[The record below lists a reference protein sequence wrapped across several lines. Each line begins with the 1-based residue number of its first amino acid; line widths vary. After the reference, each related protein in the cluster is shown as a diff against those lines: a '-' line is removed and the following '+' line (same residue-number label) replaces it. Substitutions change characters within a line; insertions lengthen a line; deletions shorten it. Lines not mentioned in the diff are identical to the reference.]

1 MKAMP
6 GLWRTRAPELTAAAV
21 FIIAL
26 IVYLLTLAP
35 TVGPVDSGELILAAT
50 LPGIAHPPGFPIY
63 VLIGHVFSRLPFGNV
78 AQRLNLLSAVFAALS
93 AAGLFALIWISG
105 AARDARLGERSPKQ
119 ATGRKRRGGSRTTR
133 TQARPADLPSSARG
147 RDGEEAASGQAL
159 SPRSL
164 ALSLLPAGVGA
175 LAWAFSRSFW
185 AYATVAEVYT
195 LHLALLVGVLA
206 LLLHW
211 RQANRSGRRASQAP
225 LQALPS
231 LYLAA
236 FLYGL
241 SLSNHHITSVLIA
254 PAILMLLVAT
264 AGWRVFTS
272 RTTLMAGL
280 CLALGLLPYAYL
292 PIRAAQNPLLN
303 WDNPQDL
310 TRFWWHLIAKW
321 QIGQIQAGVLANPG
335 EFLRL
340 FYENGLRR
348 WVVEF
353 SLLGLPL
360 AGAGAWGL
368 WRRDRSLLAF
378 IAIATAVSAGY
389 GTIYGVT
396 EPAAYFLTTFLF
408 TAWLIGE
415 GARTL
420 LTLAGER
427 LAWQVGAAIIAC
439 IVPLLTLGANYRLAD
454 RSRDWLVYDYAKNTL
469 AGLAPGG
476 VLLSPDWEVQVSPLL
491 YLHHVEGERPDVLI
505 IDSQLLRRSWYYS
518 YLDAQAPQL
527 MAAIRPQVEAF
538 LAQLALF
545 EHDRPYDPNQIQSR
559 FEAMINA
566 LVEQAIAAGRPV
578 YLAQD
583 VDAAINAVAARTQN
597 VVAPHLQRVPQ
608 GLSFRLYADQEF
620 HPDPAPELN
629 LRGLLEDTGAQPDL
643 LRAVRRRYAAM
654 FTNRGVYLAQHG
666 QHDAASAAFQ
676 QAILVEPEFI
686 VAYQEWGK
694 SLEALGR
701 KAEADAL
708 YNQARMLAL
717 RQMQG
722 RSPGP

>member
-1 MKAMP
+1 MP
-6 GLWRTRAPELTAAAV
+6 GLWRTRAPELTAAAI

-26 IVYLLTLAP
+26 VVYLLTLAP
-35 TVGPVDSGELILAAT
+35 TVGPVDSGELILAAA

-63 VLIGHVFSRLPFGNV
+63 VLIGHVFSHLPFGNV
-78 AQRLNLLSAVFAALS
+78 AQRLNLMSAVFAALS
-93 AAGLFALIWISG
+93 AAGLFALIWIRG
-105 AARDARLGERSPKQ
+105 TRHEVAPV
-119 ATGRKRRGGSRTTR
+119 KRRQHKTPGRDHP
-133 TQARPADLPSSARG
+133 PAAVAPQSLPLALIPSS
-147 RDGEEAASGQAL
+147 
-159 SPRSL
+159 
-164 ALSLLPAGVGA
+164 VGA

-185 AYATVAEVYT
+185 SYATIAEVYT
-195 LHLALLVGVLA
+195 LHLALLVGA
-206 LLLHW
+206 IASLLHW

-241 SLSNHHITSVLIA
+241 SLSNHHITSILIA
-254 PAILMLLVAT
+254 PAILILLATT
-264 AGWRVFTS
+264 AGWRIVTR
-272 RTTLMAGL
+272 RTTVVAGL

-321 QIGQIQAGVLANPG
+321 QIGQIQTDVLANPG

-360 AGAGAWGL
+360 AGVGAWGL

-378 IAIATAVSAGY
+378 IAVAIAASASY

-420 LTLAGER
+420 LALAGER
-427 LAWQVGAAIIAC
+427 PVWQAGATLMACAVPVLA
-439 IVPLLTLGANYRLAD
+439 LGFNYRLAD

-469 AGLAPGG
+469 AGMAPGG
-476 VLLSPDWEVQVSPLL
+476 ILLSPDWEIQVSPLL
-491 YLHHVEGERPDVLI
+491 YIHHVEGERPDVLI
-505 IDSQLLRRSWYYS
+505 IDSQLLRRSWYYG

-527 MAAIRPQVEAF
+527 MAAIRPQVDAF

-545 EHDRPYDPNQIQSR
+545 EHDLSYDPNQIQIR

-583 VDAAINAVAARTQN
+583 VDAGINAVAARTQN

-629 LRGLLEDTGAQPDL
+629 LRGLLEDTAAQQDL

-654 FTNRGVYLAQHG
+654 FTNRGVYLASHNR
-666 QHDAASAAFQ
+666 HEEASAAFQ

-701 KAEADAL
+701 KAEADAV

-717 RQMQG
+717 RQMQ
-722 RSPGP
+722 SQAPGP

>member
-1 MKAMP
+1 MP
-6 GLWRTRAPELTAAAV
+6 DLWRTRVPELTAAAL
-21 FIIAL
+21 FIVAL
-26 IVYLLTLAP
+26 LVYLLTLAP

-63 VLIGHVFSRLPFGNV
+63 VLIGHVFSHLPVGNI
-78 AQRLNLLSAVFAALS
+78 AQRLNFMSALFAALS
-93 AAGLFALIWISG
+93 VVGLFTLVWISG
-105 AARDARLGERSPKQ
+105 IARDIRLGERSPKQ
-119 ATGRKRRGGSRTTR
+119 AMGRKAGTQPDAPPLSAKGRVGKTVTSRQKPQR
-133 TQARPADLPSSARG
+133 QSSAF
-147 RDGEEAASGQAL
+147 
-159 SPRSL
+159 
-164 ALSLLPAGVGA
+164 LLIPAGVGA
-175 LAWAFSRSFW
+175 LAWAFSRSLW
-185 AYATVAEVYT
+185 SYATVAEVYT
-195 LHLALLVGVLA
+195 LHLALLIGALA
-206 LLLHW
+206 LLLYW
-211 RQANRSGRRASQAP
+211 RQANRFGRRVPQVP

-254 PAILMLLVAT
+254 PAILILLTTT
-264 AGWRVFTS
+264 AGWRIFTS
-272 RTTLMAGL
+272 RTALIAGL
-280 CLALGLLPYAYL
+280 CLALGLLPYVYL

-310 TRFWWHLIAKW
+310 TRFWWHVIAKW
-321 QIGQIQAGVLANPG
+321 QIGQIQTDVLSNPG
-335 EFLRL
+335 EFLEL

-348 WVVEF
+348 WITEF
-353 SLLGLPL
+353 SPLGLPL

-368 WRRDRSLLAF
+368 WQRDRSLLVF
-378 IAIATAVSAGY
+378 IAIAIAVSAGY
-389 GTIYGVT
+389 ATIYGVT

-415 GARTL
+415 GTRPLLALVDERPAR
-420 LTLAGER
+420 
-427 LAWQVGAAIIAC
+427 QMGAALLAC
-439 IVPLLTLGANYRLAD
+439 AVPILGLVSNYRLVD

-469 AGLAPGG
+469 AGMAPGG
-476 VLLSPDWEVQVSPLL
+476 VLLSPDWEIQISPLL
-491 YLHHVEGERPDVLI
+491 YVHHVEGERPDVLI

-518 YLDAQAPQL
+518 YLDARAPEL

-545 EHDRPYDPNQIQSR
+545 EHDQPYGPNQIQSQ

-597 VVAPHLQRVPQ
+597 VVAPQFQRVPQ
-608 GLSFRLYADQEF
+608 GLSFRLYPDQEF

-629 LRGLLEDTGAQPDL
+629 LRGLLEDTAAQPDL

-666 QHDAASAAFQ
+666 QHEAASAAFQ

-701 KAEADAL
+701 KAEADAV
-708 YNQARMLAL
+708 YNQARMLVL

-722 RSPGP
+722 QSPGP

>member
-6 GLWRTRAPELTAAAV
+6 GLWRTRVPELTAIAV
-21 FIIAL
+21 FIVAL
-26 IVYLLTLAP
+26 AVYLLTLAP
-35 TVGPVDSGELILAAT
+35 TVGPVDSGELILAAA

-63 VLIGHVFSRLPFGNV
+63 VLIGHVFSHLPFGNV
-78 AQRLNLLSAVFAALS
+78 AQRLNLMSAVFAALS
-93 AAGLFALIWISG
+93 AAGLFALVWISG
-105 AARDARLGERSPKQ
+105 AAHDSP
-119 ATGRKRRGGSRTTR
+119 TRPRKEKPREGVAIHCAPTR
-133 TQARPADLPSSARG
+133 
-147 RDGEEAASGQAL
+147 
-159 SPRSL
+159 PRSL
-164 ALSLLPAGVGA
+164 ALSLIPAGMGA
-175 LAWAFSRSFW
+175 IAWAFSRSFW

-195 LHLALLVGVLA
+195 LHLALLVGAIA
-206 LLLHW
+206 LLLYW
-211 RQANRSGRRASQAP
+211 RQANRSGRRAP
-225 LQALPS
+225 QALSS

-241 SLSNHHITSVLIA
+241 SLSNHHITSVLVA
-254 PAILMLLVAT
+254 PAILMLLVTT
-264 AGWRVFTS
+264 AGWRLFTS
-272 RTTLMAGL
+272 RVAVIAGL

-303 WDNPQDL
+303 WDNPRDL

-321 QIGQIQAGVLANPG
+321 QIGQIQTGVLTNPG

-340 FYENGLRR
+340 FYANGLQR
-348 WVVEF
+348 WAIEF

-360 AGAGAWGL
+360 AGVGVWGL

-378 IAIATAVSAGY
+378 IAVALAVSTSY

-396 EPAAYFLTTFLF
+396 EPAAYFLTTFMF
-408 TAWLIGE
+408 TAWLIAE

-420 LTLAGER
+420 LALAGDR
-427 LAWQVGAAIIAC
+427 RAWQMGATLIAC
-439 IVPLLTLGANYRLAD
+439 AVPVLALGFNYRLAD
-454 RSRDWLVYDYAKNTL
+454 RSHDWLVYDYAKNTL
-469 AGLAPGG
+469 AGMAPNG
-476 VLLSPDWEVQVSPLL
+476 VLLSPDWEIQVSPLL
-491 YLHHVEGERPDVLI
+491 YVHHVEGERPDVLI
-505 IDSQLLRRSWYYS
+505 IDSQLLRRSWYYG

-527 MAAIRPQVEAF
+527 MAAIRPQVDAF
-538 LAQLALF
+538 LAQLTLF
-545 EHDRPYDPNQIQSR
+545 EHDQPYDPNQIQSR

-566 LVEQAIAAGRPV
+566 LVDQAIAAGRPV

-583 VDAAINAVAARTQN
+583 VDAGVNAVAARTQN

-608 GLSFRLYADQEF
+608 GLSFRLYADQAF

-629 LRGLLEDTGAQPDL
+629 LRGLLEDAPAQHDL
-643 LRAVRRRYAAM
+643 VRAVRRRYAAM
-654 FTNRGVYLAQHG
+654 FTNRGVYLARHG
-666 QHDAASAAFQ
+666 QHEAASTAFQ

-701 KAEADAL
+701 KAEADAV

-717 RQMQG
+717 RQMQVQA
-722 RSPGP
+722 PGP

>member
-1 MKAMP
+1 MTFYLPGFPSAALPVKMKAMP
-6 GLWRTRAPELTAAAV
+6 GLWKTRAPELTAAAV
-21 FIIAL
+21 FIITLA
-26 IVYLLTLAP
+26 VYLITLAP
-35 TVGPVDSGELILAAT
+35 TVGPIDSGELILAAA

-78 AQRLNLLSAVFAALS
+78 AQRLNLMSAVFAALS

-105 AARDARLGERSPKQ
+105 
-119 ATGRKRRGGSRTTR
+119 TR
-133 TQARPADLPSSARG
+133 HAVAPAKHRQHKTPG
-147 RDGEEAASGQAL
+147 RDHPPAAVAPQSL
-159 SPRSL
+159 LL
-164 ALSLLPAGVGA
+164 ALIPPGVGA

-185 AYATVAEVYT
+185 SYATVAEVYT
-195 LHLALLVGVLA
+195 LHLALLVGAIA

-211 RQANRSGRRASQAP
+211 RQANRSGRRASHAP
-225 LQALPS
+225 PQALPS

-241 SLSNHHITSVLIA
+241 SLSNHHITSILIA
-254 PAILMLLVAT
+254 PAILILLATT
-264 AGWRVFTS
+264 AGWRIVT
-272 RTTLMAGL
+272 RRVAVVAGL

-310 TRFWWHLIAKW
+310 TRFWWHLTAKW
-321 QIGQIQAGVLANPG
+321 QIGQIQTDVLANPG

-348 WVVEF
+348 WAVEF

-360 AGAGAWGL
+360 AGVGAWGL

-378 IAIATAVSAGY
+378 IAVAIAVSAAY

-420 LTLAGER
+420 LALAGER
-427 LAWQVGAAIIAC
+427 PTWQMGATVIAC
-439 IVPLLTLGANYRLAD
+439 AVPVLVLGFNYRLAD

-469 AGLAPGG
+469 AGMAPGG
-476 VLLSPDWEVQVSPLL
+476 VLLSPDWEIQVSPLL
-491 YLHHVEGERPDVLI
+491 YVHHVEGERPDVLI
-505 IDSQLLRRSWYYS
+505 IDSQLLRRSWYYG
-518 YLDAQAPQL
+518 YLDARAPQL
-527 MAAIRPQVEAF
+527 MAAIRPQVDAF

-545 EHDRPYDPNQIQSR
+545 EHDQPYDPNQIQSR

-566 LVEQAIAAGRPV
+566 LVEQALAAGRPV

-583 VDAAINAVAARTQN
+583 VDAGVNAVAARTQN

-608 GLSFRLYADQEF
+608 GLSFRLYADQAF

-629 LRGLLEDTGAQPDL
+629 LRGLLEDAPAQPDL
-643 LRAVRRRYAAM
+643 VRAVRRRYAAM
-654 FTNRGVYLAQHG
+654 FTNRGVYLASHNR
-666 QHDAASAAFQ
+666 HEEASAAFQ

-701 KAEADAL
+701 KAEADAV
-708 YNQARMLAL
+708 YNQARLLAL
-717 RQMQG
+717 RQMQ
-722 RSPGP
+722 SQAPGP